1 MFIYIL
7 NYEDQRLEVIYIPEL
22 NNNIEKVESILQDD
36 YNYSLNNIDYMV
48 SKHDQLYSHNSKS
61 FKNLE
66 L

>member
-1 MFIYIL
+1 MYIYIL

-22 NNNIEKVESILQDD
+22 NNNIEEVESILQDD
-36 YNYSLNNIDYMV
+36 YNYSLNNINYMV
-48 SKHDQLYSHNSKS
+48 SKNDQLYSHNSKS

>member
-1 MFIYIL
+1 MYVYIL
-7 NYEDQRLEVIYIPEL
+7 NYEDQRLEIIYIPEL
-22 NNNIEKVESILQDD
+22 NNNIEEVESILQDD

-48 SKHDQLYSHNSKS
+48 SKHDQLYIHNSKS